1 MSEKKEVVLR
11 ACTKCGKMFYV
22 RKGKE
27 NKCSACRR
35 EPHGQAK
42 RSVTK
47 TCAHCGAKFEVSSY
61 MSRKIYCSKRCSSA
75 VWKEKCR
82 QNYAENKGMRVYHCI
97 CKKCGNAFESQYPR
111 KTCFECAEKRTES
124 GRKIKKVCECCGK
137 PFEVPKY
144 ESFRRFC
151 SRDCSVKGFKKNR
164 NGALDEYKKSGGDV
178 FEAVMKIAEKNYP
191 ERVKKLRF
199 SRDEKAKVRKILF
212 AVNARPNGD
221 PFAWFY
227 NHILFP
233 VAGIDYRATPEKERE
248 LVQMLALAL
257 GTIWTKK
264 TTVQPAET
272 DYKW

>member
-11 ACTKCGKMFYV
+11 ACTKCGKTFYV

-35 EPHGQAK
+35 DPHGQAK

-47 TCAHCGAKFEVSSY
+47 TCAHCGAEFEVPSY

-82 QNYAENKGMRVYHCI
+82 QNYAENKDMRVYHCI
-97 CKKCGNAFESQYPR
+97 CKKCGNAFESKYAR
-111 KTCFECAEKRTES
+111 KTCFDCTEKRSES
-124 GRKIKKVCECCGK
+124 GIKITRYCECCGK
-137 PFEVPKY
+137 AFEIPKSHY
-144 ESFRRFC
+144 YRRFC
-151 SRDCSVKGFKKNR
+151 SVDCMKKCVNGKPNRSVYG
-164 NGALDEYKKSGGDV
+164 YKKASNDILA
-178 FEAVMKIAEKNYP
+178 AVMKMAEKSYP
-191 ERVKKLRF
+191 ERVKKIRF

>member
-1 MSEKKEVVLR
+1 MSSEKEVVLR

-35 EPHGQAK
+35 DPHGQSK

-47 TCAHCGAKFEVSSY
+47 TCAHCGAKFEVPSY
-61 MSRKIYCSKRCSSA
+61 MRRKIYCSKICSNA
-75 VWKEKCR
+75 ARKEKCR

-97 CKKCGNAFESQYPR
+97 CKRCGNAFESQYHR
-111 KTCFECAEKRTES
+111 KTCFDCTEKRTES

-137 PFEVPKY
+137 PFEVPEYK
-144 ESFRRFC
+144 SFRRFC
-151 SRDCSVKGFKKNR
+151 SMDCANFGKNR
-164 NGALDEYKKSGGDV
+164 NGAVDEYKKSGGDV

-191 ERVKKLRF
+191 ERVKKIRF

-257 GTIWTKK
+257 GTIWTKNDG
-264 TTVQPAET
+264 TARRN
-272 DYKW
+272 

>member
-35 EPHGQAK
+35 DPHGQAK
-42 RSVTK
+42 KSVTK
-47 TCAHCGAKFEVSSY
+47 TCAHCGAKFEVPSY

-75 VWKEKCR
+75 VRKEKCR
-82 QNYAENKGMRVYHCI
+82 QDYAENKGMRVYHCI
-97 CKKCGNAFESQYPR
+97 CKRCGNAFESQYPR
-111 KTCFECAEKRTES
+111 KTCFDCTEKRTES
-124 GRKIKKVCECCGK
+124 GRKIKKICEHCGK
-137 PFEVPKY
+137 PFEVPEYK
-144 ESFRRFC
+144 SFRRFC
-151 SRDCSVKGFKKNR
+151 SMDCANFGKNR
-164 NGALDEYKKSGGDV
+164 NGAIDEYKKSGGDV
-178 FEAVMKIAEKNYP
+178 FDAVMKIAEKNYP

-212 AVNARPNGD
+212 AVNARPTGD

-227 NHILFP
+227 NHVLFP
-233 VAGIDYRATPEKERE
+233 VAGIDYRATPAQERD
-248 LVQMLALAL
+248 LVENLAFTM
-257 GTIWTKK
+257 GVVWTKNAK
-264 TTVQPAET
+264 VQPAET